1 MKFEKYLFTESS
13 NKKMVGIFIGRV
25 TPVTVAHQKIIN
37 DAIKKYSHVY
47 IIIIEG
53 EKSSQ
58 LSKNFLTFAQRKEI
72 LKITNPKAE
81 PILSRIGYIPD
92 IIEKEKID
100 TSNGVVIIA
109 GSDRIDGYRRQFK
122 GVSYPVIFDEIKRT
136 DEDVSASKVRQ
147 ALADKDFSSY
157 RRMVAKGLDNE
168 KWFNI
173 FRELMA
179 KRGNEIKEGFTY
191 DFLDILNEEVN
202 KHIEHFEDNMFNR
215 GVEGIKQNLDV
226 AKSILSTLSGNSKGS
241 VKLSVKWDGA
251 PAIFFGRLPETGKF
265 FVSTKSIFNKT
276 PKIATSLDEI
286 DKNFSGGVVE
296 KLRYVFPLLK
306 DLNVDTIY
314 QGDLLFT
321 NDKKTKSINGVS
333 YITFTPNTITYAIP
347 NDDSDLASAIRK
359 AKMGIVV
366 HTEYKGQS
374 LDSLS
379 TNFNVNID
387 RYKNNPDIWIQDAF
401 IEDESG
407 IVNFSMSEVSMISG
421 WIEDIE
427 KRVKYVNDDLFEKMK
442 DIGIYNYFRT
452 FVNKN
457 VREGRPIEAP
467 SKYLEDF
474 KNYLQDVYSA
484 GISKAKKSETQ
495 EKKAR
500 ELDSLQMFLSK
511 YQRDIMFFF
520 WIYRVFVRMKTMFV
534 EKLSQIKSVG
544 TFIRSGDEYKVTN
557 PEGFCAIDSS
567 GNVLKLV
574 DRLEFSRSNFT
585 LEKNWK

>member
-1 MKFEKYLFTESS
+1 
-13 NKKMVGIFIGRV
+13 
-25 TPVTVAHQKIIN
+25 
-37 DAIKKYSHVY
+37 
-47 IIIIEG
+47 
-53 EKSSQ
+53 
-58 LSKNFLTFAQRKEI
+58 
-72 LKITNPKAE
+72 
-81 PILSRIGYIPD
+81 
-92 IIEKEKID
+92 
-100 TSNGVVIIA
+100 
-109 GSDRIDGYRRQFK
+109 
-122 GVSYPVIFDEIKRT
+122 
-136 DEDVSASKVRQ
+136 
-147 ALADKDFSSY
+147 
-157 RRMVAKGLDNE
+157 
-168 KWFNI
+168 
-173 FRELMA
+173 
-179 KRGNEIKEGFTY
+179 
-191 DFLDILNEEVN
+191 
-202 KHIEHFEDNMFNR
+202 
-215 GVEGIKQNLDV
+215 LDV
-226 AKSILSTLSGNSKGS
+226 AKSILATLSGNSKGS

-321 NDKKTKSINGVS
+321 NDKKTESINGVS

-379 TNFNVNID
+379 ANFNVNID
-387 RYKNNPDIWIQDAF
+387 RYKNNPDVWIQDAF

-407 IVNFSMSEVSMISG
+407 IVNFSMSEVSMISK

-427 KRVKYVNDDLFEKMK
+427 KRVKYVNDELFEKMK

-457 VREGRPIEAP
+457 VREGRPIEVP

-484 GISKAKKSETQ
+484 DILKVKRSETQ

-500 ELDSLQMFLSK
+500 EMESLQMFLTK

>member
-1 MKFEKYLFTESS
+1 MRLNKYLTEAGE
-13 NKKMVGIFIGRV
+13 KPIAIFIGRMSPP
-25 TPVTVAHQKIIN
+25 TIAHQRIIE
-37 DAIKKYSHVY
+37 DAIRKYSTVY
-47 IIIIEG
+47 IFIVEG

-427 KRVKYVNDDLFEKMK
+427 KRVKYVNDELFEKMK

-457 VREGRPIEAP
+457 VREGRPIEVP

-495 EKKAR
+495 EKRAK

>member
-1 MKFEKYLFTESS
+1 MRLNKYLTEAGE
-13 NKKMVGIFIGRV
+13 KPIAIFIGRMSPP
-25 TPVTVAHQKIIN
+25 TIAHQKIIE
-37 DAIKKYSHVY
+37 DAVRKYSTVY
-47 IIIIEG
+47 IFIVEG

-100 TSNGVVIIA
+100 TSNGVVVIA

-147 ALADKDFSSY
+147 SLADKDFSSY

-168 KWFNI
+168 KWFNT

-321 NDKKTKSINGVS
+321 NDKKTESINGVS

-379 TNFNVNID
+379 ANFNVNID
-387 RYKNNPDIWIQDAF
+387 RYKNNPDVWIQDAF

-407 IVNFSMSEVSMISG
+407 IVNFSMSEVSMISK

-427 KRVKYVNDDLFEKMK
+427 KRVKYVNDELFEKMK

-457 VREGRPIEAP
+457 VREGRPIEVP

-484 GISKAKKSETQ
+484 DILKVKRSETQ

-500 ELDSLQMFLSK
+500 EMESLQMFLTK